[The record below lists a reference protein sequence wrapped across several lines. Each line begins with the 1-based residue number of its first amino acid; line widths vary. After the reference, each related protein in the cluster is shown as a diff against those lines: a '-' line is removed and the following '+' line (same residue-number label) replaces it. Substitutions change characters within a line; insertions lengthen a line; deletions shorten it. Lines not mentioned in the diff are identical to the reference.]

1 MSIKFNEEHIPD
13 SPFVVPVASHSDDA
27 RRLTVTSLQ
36 VLGTPPVTP
45 WSSPG
50 LTDAP
55 WVSRSL
61 LGHSGPLLPSWDLHW
76 VPPLGLLW
84 HPWTLWGHLS
94 LPHVILGAA
103 SLSLMSPLDHLYAP
117 PCQPWDSLWC
127 QPRVPCVTLHPCV
140 TLGTTVS
147 PLCHPWD
154 PLEPPFSPTCH
165 HYILPGAIPVSLA
178 LILGHL
184 ASLCHSWAPWCSP
197 CPTAL
202 PPPSCPP
209 IPWGKPAGI
218 IHDDPLSPHVP
229 DATVVSLQ
237 ETVAVNQPASFAVQ
251 LNGARGVIDAKV
263 HTPAGVVEECY
274 VSELDS
280 GEGTL
285 RGHWETGSA
294 DVGLW
299 VQGTGHGDM

>member
-45 WSSPG
+45 WSTPG

-61 LGHSGPLLPSWDLHW
+61 LGHSGPLLHSWDLHW

-84 HPWTLWGHLS
+84 HPWTLWVHLS

-117 PCQPWDSLWC
+117 PCQPWDALWC

-154 PLEPPFSPTCH
+154 LLEPPFSPTCH
-165 HYILPGAIPVSLA
+165 HWHPPWCHPCVPCVNPGSPCIPVSP
-178 LILGHL
+178 LG
-184 ASLCHSWAPWCSP
+184 PMV
-197 CPTAL
+197 L
-202 PPPSCPP
+202 PLPHCPP
-209 IPWGKPAGI
+209 A
-218 IHDDPLSPHVP
+218 PLMSPH
-229 DATVVSLQ
+229 SLGQ
-237 ETVAVNQPASFAVQ
+237 TSW
-251 LNGARGVIDAKV
+251 
-263 HTPAGVVEECY
+263 HH
-274 VSELDS
+274 S
-280 GEGTL
+280 
-285 RGHWETGSA
+285 
-294 DVGLW
+294 
-299 VQGTGHGDM
+299 